1 MSNLHS
7 IPQTNN
13 SKFRPD
19 DRHPIIFGCLF
30 VFLLSTTAL
39 LAASPDLLFEAG
51 NREYLDGNY
60 VEALDR
66 WLQIE
71 KDEYQAAEL
80 YYNVG
85 NAYFKINE
93 LGEAIQYWE
102 KAALLMGEDEDL
114 KTNLAIARLKLV
126 DKLEEE
132 VRLPVWDW
140 FDQIRAMLSDK
151 LLVYSAMLLSFSLF
165 GLLSL
170 RKWIAKRS
178 RGKSTIAV
186 FAWIVLVLLVLDLG
200 LIGLQIKDDS
210 GKREG
215 VMIAKE
221 VEVLSAPAMGT
232 GKLLFSLHE
241 GTKVRVIRSMT
252 GWHEISVG
260 KNKHGWVQSSQLGL
274 I

>member
-1 MSNLHS
+1 MKNKHQRHSNNTERKTGISRLRS
-7 IPQTNN
+7 
-13 SKFRPD
+13 
-19 DRHPIIFGCLF
+19 LEL
-30 VFLLSTTAL
+30 FLLIFLLNTTML

-60 VEALDR
+60 IEALDR

-80 YYNVG
+80 YYNIG
-85 NAYFKINE
+85 NAYFKVNE

-102 KAALLMGEDEDL
+102 KASLLLGEDEDL
-114 KTNLAIARLKLV
+114 KANLAIARFKLV

-140 FDQIRAMLSDK
+140 FDQFRSMLSDGF
-151 LLVYSAMLLSFSLF
+151 LTWSAVLFCLTLF
-165 GLLSL
+165 GLLSI
-170 RKWIAKRS
+170 RKWITKRTK
-178 RGKSTIAV
+178 GKSTIAI
-186 FAWIVLVLLVLDLG
+186 FAWIVLVILILNLG

-210 GKREG
+210 SKREG
-215 VMIAKE
+215 VMIVRE

-260 KNKHGWVQSSQLGL
+260 KNKHGWVQSSQIGL

>member
-1 MSNLHS
+1 MN
-7 IPQTNN
+7 
-13 SKFRPD
+13 KF
-19 DRHPIIFGCLF
+19 HQAVICL
-30 VFLLSTTAL
+30 LLILIVQVGSSFS
-39 LAASPDLLFEAG
+39 ASPDLLFEAG

-80 YYNVG
+80 YYNIG
-85 NAYFKINE
+85 NAYFKLNE

-102 KAALLMGEDEDL
+102 KASLLLGEDEDL
-114 KTNLAIARLKLV
+114 KANLTIARLKLV

-140 FDQIRAMLSDK
+140 FDQFRSMLSDTMLTTFAIILCF
-151 LLVYSAMLLSFSLF
+151 LLFALLSM
-165 GLLSL
+165 
-170 RKWIAKRS
+170 RKWITKRS
-178 RGKSTIAV
+178 KGKSTIAI
-186 FAWIVLVLLVLDLG
+186 FAWILLVVLFLDLG
-200 LIGLQIKDDS
+200 FIGLQMKDDS
-210 GKREG
+210 AKREG

-260 KNKHGWVQSSQLGL
+260 KKKHGWVQSSQVGL

>member
-1 MSNLHS
+1 
-7 IPQTNN
+7 
-13 SKFRPD
+13 
-19 DRHPIIFGCLF
+19 
-30 VFLLSTTAL
+30 
-39 LAASPDLLFEAG
+39 LLFEAG

-80 YYNVG
+80 YYNIG
-85 NAYFKINE
+85 NAYFKLNE

-102 KAALLMGEDEDL
+102 KASLLLGEDEDL
-114 KTNLAIARLKLV
+114 KANLTIARLKLV

-140 FDQIRAMLSDK
+140 FDQFRSMLSDTMLTTFAIILCF
-151 LLVYSAMLLSFSLF
+151 LLFALLSM
-165 GLLSL
+165 

-178 RGKSTIAV
+178 KGKSTIAI
-186 FAWIVLVLLVLDLG
+186 FAWILLVVLFLDLG
-200 LIGLQIKDDS
+200 FIGLQMKDDS
-210 GKREG
+210 AKREG

-260 KNKHGWVQSSQLGL
+260 KKKHGWVQSSQVGL